1 MGEDAPVDVLIVG
14 GGPVG
19 LALAGDLGWRGIS
32 CALFEKTDG
41 VIRQPKMDGISN
53 RTMEFCRRWGIADR
67 AKSFPFPA
75 DHPNDMVYLTGFDG
89 YELGRESFAR
99 PSGGAELSGAEVSPE
114 PRLRCPQ
121 NFFDPILRDFARSH
135 GDLVALNYECEVT
148 AVTQDAEGVLLS
160 YRDARTGE
168 SGTRRGRYLVACDGG
183 GSFVREALGI
193 GMTGLGF
200 LNFSTNV
207 LIRCPELIA
216 RTHILPGYRFFFV
229 GEEGVW
235 ATCSH
240 INGRDIWRV
249 QIFGGSEARKLRPE
263 EVEAKIGRAFGADVE
278 FEILDILP
286 WQRKELLAD
295 RYRAGRIFLAGDA
308 AHITSPTGGFGMN
321 TGIADAVD
329 LSWKL
334 AAVLQ
339 GWGGPALL
347 DSYEAERR
355 PVGFRA
361 IREAS
366 GNLYRTLSVGAVPG
380 LLAATAEGARL
391 RARVGR
397 SYAATML
404 REWYKNGIDLGYV
417 YRGSPICV
425 ADAEPP
431 VADAAEGRGGLA
443 ERNPTFLRE
452 WQRLLVHE
460 ANGAELALDW
470 TELPAEEVMLFSQ
483 TAEPGARA
491 PHLWL
496 EDGSSTLDRMG
507 KSFVLFVLGAD
518 DGDVGAVERAAAAR
532 SMPLEVVRID
542 RPEVAGLY
550 RRRLVLI
557 RPDGHVAWRG
567 DSADAGLATGVLAR
581 ASGA

>member
-1 MGEDAPVDVLIVG
+1 MGDTKPVDVLIVG

-19 LALAGDLGWRGIS
+19 LALAGDLGARGVS

-41 VIRQPKMDGISN
+41 AIRQPKMDGISN
-53 RTMEFCRRWGIADR
+53 RTMEFCRRWGVAEK
-67 AKSFPFPA
+67 AKTFPFPA

-89 YELGRESFAR
+89 YELGRESFVR

-121 NFFDPILRDFARSH
+121 NFFDLILRDFARSH
-135 GDLVALNYECEVT
+135 GARVSLNYECEVT
-148 AVTQDAEGVLLS
+148 AVAQDGEGVSLTC
-160 YRDARTGE
+160 RDNRSGE
-168 SGTRRGRYLVACDGG
+168 SVERRGRYLVACDGG
-183 GSFVREALGI
+183 GSFVREAMGI

-200 LNFSTNV
+200 LNYSTNV
-207 LIRCPELIA
+207 LIRCSDLIA

-240 INGRDIWRV
+240 INGQDIWRV
-249 QIFGGSEARKLRPE
+249 QIFGGSEACKPAPE
-263 EVEAKIGRAFGADVE
+263 EVEAKIRRAFGAGIE

-334 AAVLQ
+334 TAVLQ

-366 GNLYRTLSVGAVPG
+366 GNLYRTLSVGEVPG
-380 LLAATAEGARL
+380 LLAQTPEGARL

-397 SYAATML
+397 TYAATML

-417 YRGSPICV
+417 YRNSPICV
-425 ADAEPP
+425 AEEEAEPGP
-431 VADAAEGRGGLA
+431 GRGARAEGD
-443 ERNPTFLRE
+443 PTFLRE
-452 WQRLLVHE
+452 WQRLVVHE
-460 ANGAELALDW
+460 ANGTPLKLDW
-470 TELPAEEVMLFSQ
+470 RELPVAEVMLFSQ
-483 TAEPGARA
+483 SAEPGARA

-496 EDGSSTLDRMG
+496 GDGRSTLDHLG
-507 KSFVLFVLGAD
+507 GGFVLFVLGPGGTGTA
-518 DGDVGAVERAAAAR
+518 AFERAAAER
-532 SMPLEVVRID
+532 RIPLDIVRIVE
-542 RPEVAGLY
+542 PAVCELY
-550 RRRLVLI
+550 RRKLVLI

-567 DSADAGLATGVLAR
+567 DDCGGADGAQALRILERATGA
-581 ASGA
+581 